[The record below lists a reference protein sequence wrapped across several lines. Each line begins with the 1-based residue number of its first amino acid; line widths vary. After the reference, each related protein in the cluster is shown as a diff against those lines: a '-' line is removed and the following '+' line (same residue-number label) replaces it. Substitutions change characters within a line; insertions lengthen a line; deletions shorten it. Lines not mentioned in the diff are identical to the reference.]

1 MIKYLLCPGGVPG
14 GDLRAV
20 LHAAE
25 RHGALHPAHA
35 GPVQGQPRHLAPA
48 RRHQEEG
55 DGGKIDISI
64 FYCSTILRERSYHGF
79 LFVVEGIFTKLDSK
93 LKASCILKILSTAV
107 VAVFFQYRITPIIY
121 QESVDHCML

>member
-64 FYCSTILRERSYHGF
+64 FYCSTILREAFSLLLKGS
-79 LFVVEGIFTKLDSK
+79 LPNWS
-93 LKASCILKILSTAV
+93 LKASCILEILSTAV

-121 QESVDHCML
+121 QECVDHCML